1 MRSAVPLI
9 SAAPLPELSGGV
21 ELFVVETRLAYPGAG
36 GADGHQ
42 EYGLTV
48 LVLSNPDEAS
58 RRRLRAEAPRYV
70 GARTW
75 IAEFPGEGWAA
86 PVAGHLHA
94 LDAAFLD
101 LVIGLQ
107 EPIGQAA
114 LQVRSLMQ
122 QLHSKGRHHLGTS
135 VAVVS
140 TAIAQSTMPEQ
151 LGWVMA
157 PRMPAA
163 EAAILLHAG
172 LAQLSAPD
180 LIDEV
185 SAEDLVEVWGSAAEP
200 ACLAVLDAEHLRL
213 LRPLHGSGGIAAFY
227 LASGTFEQYR
237 GIARDLRAAGIER
250 PRIVAAAGLTLQRP
264 TYAGSTC
271 VIVAAGGLSMLD
283 VPREKS

>member
-9 SAAPLPELSGGV
+9 SAAPLPELRGGV
-21 ELFVVETRLAYPGAG
+21 ELFVVETRLAYP

-58 RRRLRAEAPRYV
+58 RRRLRVEAPRYV
-70 GARTW
+70 GARAW
-75 IAEFPGEGWAA
+75 IAEFQGEDWATS
-86 PVAGHLHA
+86 VAGHLHA

-114 LQVRSLMQ
+114 LQVDSLMQ
-122 QLHSKGRHHLGTS
+122 QLHAKGKHHLGTS

-151 LGWVMA
+151 LGWVIA
-157 PRMPAA
+157 QRMPAA
-163 EAAILLHAG
+163 EGAILLHAG

-185 SAEDLVEVWGSAAEP
+185 SAEDLAKVWGSAAQP
-200 ACLAVLDAEHLRL
+200 ACLVVADAEQLRL
-213 LRPLHGSGGIAAFY
+213 LRPVQHGGRIAAFY
-227 LASGTFEQYR
+227 MGSATFSQYR
-237 GIARDLRAAGIER
+237 TIARELAGAGIEN
-250 PRIVAAAGLTLQRP
+250 PLIVAAARLTLSGR
-264 TYAGSTC
+264 TYEGGPC
-271 VIVAAGGLSMLD
+271 VIVTAGELAISA
-283 VPREKS
+283 

>member
-9 SAAPLPELSGGV
+9 SAAPLPELRGGV
-21 ELFVVETRLAYPGAG
+21 ELLVVETRLAYPGAG

-70 GARTW
+70 GAKVW
-75 IAEFPGEGWAA
+75 IAEFRGEDWAT

-107 EPIGQAA
+107 EPTGQAA
-114 LQVRSLMQ
+114 LQVSSLMQ
-122 QLHSKGRHHLGTS
+122 QLHAEGRHHLGTS
-135 VAVVS
+135 VAVAS
-140 TAIAQSTMPEQ
+140 TAIAQTTMPEQ
-151 LGWVMA
+151 LGWVVA
-157 PRMPAA
+157 PQMPAA
-163 EAAILLHAG
+163 EGAILLHAG

-185 SAEDLVEVWGSAAEP
+185 SAADLAEVWGSAAQP
-200 ACLAVLDAEHLRL
+200 ARLAALDAEHLRL
-213 LRPLHGSGGIAAFY
+213 LRPLQKSGGIAAFC
-227 LASGTFEQYR
+227 LAGGTFEQYR
-237 GIARDLRAAGIER
+237 GVARDLRAAGIES
-250 PRIVAAAGLTLQRP
+250 PRIVAAAGLTLQWP
-264 TYAGSTC
+264 AYARCTC
-271 VIVAAGGLSMLD
+271 VIVASGGLSMLD
-283 VPREKS
+283 VPGEKS